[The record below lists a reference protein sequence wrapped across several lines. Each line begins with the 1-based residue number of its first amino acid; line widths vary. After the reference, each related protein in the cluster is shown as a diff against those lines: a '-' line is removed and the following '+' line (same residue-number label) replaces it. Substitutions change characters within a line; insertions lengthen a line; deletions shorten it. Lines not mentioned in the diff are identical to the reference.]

1 MRQRLHLVISE
12 TPNLNSLMTIE
23 ITNKSGELVP
33 ADQVRSLLGHSL
45 VQLKLNPEC
54 EVNLVF
60 VDENEMTE
68 LHIKWMNESGP
79 TDVLSFPMDMP
90 AAAGDAVTLGDIVI
104 APTVAARQAATAG
117 HSFEHEVYI
126 LAAHGLLHILGYD
139 HANKEDEKV
148 MFALQ
153 EDLVK
158 NWQASA

>member
-1 MRQRLHLVISE
+1 
-12 TPNLNSLMTIE
+12 MTV
-23 ITNKSGELVP
+23 ELVN
-33 ADQVRSLLGHSL
+33 RSGALVPEIQMHTLLNFGIDYME
-45 VQLKLNPEC
+45 LNPEC
-54 EVNLVF
+54 EISLTF
-60 VDENEMTE
+60 VDPQEMEE
-68 LHIKWMNESGP
+68 LHIKWMDEPGT

-90 AAAGDAVTLGDIVI
+90 EKRGDIVTLGDIVI

-117 HSFEHEVYI
+117 HSAEYEIFI

-139 HANKEDEKV
+139 HANKEEEKV